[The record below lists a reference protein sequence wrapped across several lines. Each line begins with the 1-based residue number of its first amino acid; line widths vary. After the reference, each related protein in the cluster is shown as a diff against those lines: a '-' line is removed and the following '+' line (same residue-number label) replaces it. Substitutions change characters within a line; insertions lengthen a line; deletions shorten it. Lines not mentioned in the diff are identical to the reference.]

1 MAEVTATAMGGCE
14 YYTRAA
20 VGRRLLTAGGR
31 VRGMGMPLVAGAGTG
46 LLLGSLMF

>member
-1 MAEVTATAMGGCE
+1 MVEVTATAMVGCE
-14 YYTRAA
+14 YYTRRR
-20 VGRRLLTAGGR
+20 GRSTFADRGGR